1 MIWAYRCF
9 MGRRFRRLAR
19 PVDRI
24 VMGVVMGVIVFGL
37 ERIIVRS
44 TRKTGKQKSAS

>member
-1 MIWAYRCF
+1 MVRVYGCEV
-9 MGRRFRRLAR
+9 GRRIRRLAR

-44 TRKTGKQKSAS
+44 TRKGAKQKSAA

>member
-1 MIWAYRCF
+1 VYRYAV
-9 MGRRFRRLAR
+9 GRRIRRLAR
-19 PVDRI
+19 PIDRI

-44 TRKTGKQKSAS
+44 TRKSGKQKGAA